1 MELLLNLCWLL
12 LIGPG
17 IYLWLRQRRHAK
29 PILQFSIALVCLL
42 FLLFPVIS
50 ATDDLHAMRQEMEES
65 GPSKRALKQVAK
77 RAPGQDFSTPPAQ
90 LPSAV
95 PVVPS
100 TLSRGYVGVYLAAAA
115 VSAGPAIPVSRPPPS
130 SLLPRIAR
138 SAA

>member
-90 LPSAV
+90 LPAAV
-95 PVVPS
+95 RVLPS
-100 TLSRGYVGVYLAAAA
+100 NLVRGYVVVCRAAVV
-115 VSAGPAIPVSRPPPS
+115 VSAGTAIPVSRPPPFS
-130 SLLPRIAR
+130 SLA
-138 SAA
+138 

>member
-1 MELLLNLCWLL
+1 LELLLNLCWLL

-17 IYLWLRQRRHAK
+17 IYLWRRQRRHAK
-29 PILQFSIALVCLL
+29 PVLQFSIALVCLL

-90 LPSAV
+90 LPAAV
-95 PVVPS
+95 RVLPS
-100 TLSRGYVGVYLAAAA
+100 KLMRGYVGVYLAAAV
-115 VSAGPAIPVSRPPPS
+115 VSAGATIPVSRPPPPS
-130 SLLPRIAR
+130 SFA
-138 SAA
+138 

>member
-1 MELLLNLCWLL
+1 LELLLNLCWLL

-77 RAPGQDFSTPPAQ
+77 RAPGQDFSTSPAQ
-90 LPSAV
+90 LPAAV
-95 PVVPS
+95 RVLPS
-100 TLSRGYVGVYLAAAA
+100 NLVRGYVVVYRAAVV
-115 VSAGPAIPVSRPPPS
+115 VSAGTAIPASRPPPFS
-130 SLLPRIAR
+130 SLA
-138 SAA
+138 

>member
-1 MELLLNLCWLL
+1 LELLLNLCWLL

-50 ATDDLHAMRQEMEES
+50 ATDDLHTMRQEMEES

-77 RAPGQDFSTPPAQ
+77 RAPGQDFSTPSAQ
-90 LPSAV
+90 LPV
-95 PVVPS
+95 TVRVLPS
-100 TLSRGYVGVYLAAAA
+100 NLVRGYVIVCRAAA
-115 VSAGPAIPVSRPPPS
+115 VDSAGATIPVSRPPPS
-130 SLLPRIAR
+130 SPLA
-138 SAA
+138 

>member
-1 MELLLNLCWLL
+1 LELLLNLCWLL

-29 PILQFSIALVCLL
+29 PVLQFSIALVCLL

-90 LPSAV
+90 LPASV
-95 PVVPS
+95 RVLPPS
-100 TLSRGYVGVYLAAAA
+100 LVRGYVVVYRAAVV
-115 VSAGPAIPVSRPPPS
+115 VSAGTAIPVSRPPPS
-130 SLLPRIAR
+130 SSLA
-138 SAA
+138 

>member
-17 IYLWLRQRRHAK
+17 IYLWLLQRRHAK
-29 PILQFSIALVCLL
+29 PVLQFSIALVCLL

-90 LPSAV
+90 LPTPV

-100 TLSRGYVGVYLAAAA
+100 HLIRGYVGVYPAAA
-115 VSAGPAIPVSRPPPS
+115 VVSAGATIPISRPPPS
-130 SLLPRIAR
+130 SSLV
-138 SAA
+138 